1 MTRKPDF
8 DLDRPATPSS
18 AERFGGEMSPIN
30 LGNLDDT
37 QLAQFLRVLGKR
49 GPDGIPEGMP
59 EIVKNARANGGIY
72 VPKPDDEG

>member
-1 MTRKPDF
+1 
-8 DLDRPATPSS
+8 
-18 AERFGGEMSPIN
+18 MSPIN
-30 LGNLDDT
+30 LGKLDDT

-49 GPDGIPEGMP
+49 WLHGIPEGMP